1 MKWLSEKLL
10 PFEGIITSIIVC
22 ILLRLRDL
30 RYVFLG
36 GDRGAFYMNI
46 DLNRLIEA
54 LEPALRVGL
63 ETAVSLAARNAHPT
77 VEIAHWMRTLID
89 IHTVS
94 PVFARA
100 GVNLGNLRW
109 ELDLAIDDFAR
120 GDGSIPALSQDML
133 LLAREAW
140 QVASLQFGRTRI
152 RPGDLLIALS
162 SEQSLRIAACAIAPS
177 LRDMNVE
184 AVEIDL
190 QVKAGTKPTAEVER
204 QSGNALAGDDEFLR
218 LYAQDM
224 TADARAG
231 RIDPAIGRDREL
243 RQVIDVLMRRR
254 QNNPILVGEA
264 GVGKTAIAEAL
275 ALAIVAGDVPKI
287 LRDVRLLSLDI
298 SLLQAGAGVKGEFE
312 RRLHGVI
319 DAVNNAAEPVILF
332 IDEAHRLIGAGGQPG
347 QDDAANILKPSLARG
362 ELRTIAA
369 TTWSEYKRFIE
380 KDAALTRRFQTV
392 KVDEPDEETAI
403 RMLRGIAGGFTAHHG
418 VRIRDEA
425 ITAAVRLSARYIPAK
440 QLPDKAISLLDTAAA
455 SVALARQA
463 PPEALKALRNE
474 DDLLSTEADWLA
486 NEPVTQAN
494 RTRLSEIEARR
505 GQIAAEA
512 EAVEARYIEEMR
524 LVRDADRLEALLS
537 CGPGKVGNGEEV
549 AGADEGSIDAP
560 AFLEQ
565 CAGQREKVRTA
576 LAAAERGILEFAG
589 EQPLVPRVV
598 DREVIASLVARWT
611 GIPVGKL
618 LCDEVEAVKTL
629 EARLKERIIGQDAA
643 IGRIAASMQTAR
655 AGLSDPRRPPAIFL
669 LVGNSGTGK
678 TETAL
683 ALADLLYGGSQYLT
697 TINMSEFKEEHK
709 ISMLL
714 GSPPGYVGFGEGGVL
729 TEAIR
734 RRPYGVLLLDEIDKA
749 HSGVQQIF
757 YQVFDKGALR
767 DGEGRDID
775 FKNTAIV
782 MTANTGAELLF
793 ELTAD
798 PDTIPDGEVLER
810 LLMPELQKHFKP
822 AFLGRTTILPFMT
835 LGGDAL
841 SKIVD
846 VQLGR
851 IADRVWVSY
860 GTKLVLSLQAKDA
873 LVARAQASEMGAR
886 TIESMIERDLLP
898 VLSSFFL
905 DALAAKR
912 THGIVE
918 IGFDTSRFSVY
929 PARSAGKKGFGG
941 PEMRTSNNAAL
952 DMVNSPRIRQRRQKA
967 SST

>member
-1 MKWLSEKLL
+1 
-10 PFEGIITSIIVC
+10 
-22 ILLRLRDL
+22 
-30 RYVFLG
+30 
-36 GDRGAFYMNI
+36 MNI
-46 DLNRLIEA
+46 DLNRLIKA
-54 LEPALRVGL
+54 LEPVLQVGL
-63 ETAVSLAARNAHPT
+63 ETAVSMAARNAHPT
-77 VEIAHWMRTLID
+77 IEIAHWMRALID
-89 IHTVS
+89 IDAIS
-94 PVFARA
+94 PIFARA

-109 ELDLAIDDFAR
+109 ELDLAIDDLAR
-120 GDGSIPALSQDML
+120 GDGSIPTLSQNML

-140 QVASLQFGRTRI
+140 QVASLQFGRDHI
-152 RPGDLLIALS
+152 KPGDLLIALS
-162 SEQSLRIAACAIAPS
+162 SEQSLRIVARGIAPS
-177 LRDMNVE
+177 LCHMKVE
-184 AVEIDL
+184 AVETDL
-190 QVKAGTKPTAEVER
+190 RAETDTKAAVQVER
-204 QSGNALAGDDEFLR
+204 QGGSPFAGDGDFFR
-218 LYAQDM
+218 LYTQDM

-231 RIDPAIGRDREL
+231 RIDPVIGRDREL
-243 RQVIDVLMRRR
+243 RQVVDVLMRRR

-275 ALAIVAGDVPKI
+275 ALAIAAGDVPEI
-287 LRDVRLLSLDI
+287 LKDVRLLSLDI

-319 DAVNNAAEPVILF
+319 DAVRNAAEPIILF

-403 RMLRGIAGGFTAHHG
+403 RMLRGVAGAFTAHHG

-425 ITAAVRLSARYIPAK
+425 IAAAVRLSGRYIPAK

-463 PPEALKALRNE
+463 LPEALKALRNE

-486 NEPVTQAN
+486 NEPVTQTN
-494 RTRLSEIEARR
+494 RTRLQEIEARR
-505 GQIAAEA
+505 GQIATEA
-512 EAVEARYIEEMR
+512 EVIEARYIEEMR
-524 LVRDADRLEALLS
+524 LVREADRLEALIS
-537 CGPGKVGNGEEV
+537 RSPGKAGNGEEV
-549 AGADEGSIDAP
+549 AGADEDSINAP

-565 CAGQREKVRTA
+565 RADQRKKARTA
-576 LAAAERGILEFAG
+576 LAAAERGLWEFAG

-629 EARLKERIIGQDAA
+629 EARLKERVIGQDAA

-655 AGLSDPRRPPAIFL
+655 AGLSDPRRPPAVFL

-749 HSGVQQIF
+749 HPGVQEMF
-757 YQVFDKGALR
+757 YQVFDKGTLR

-775 FKNTAIV
+775 FKNTTIV
-782 MTANTGAELLF
+782 MTANTGAELLY
-793 ELTAD
+793 ELAAD
-798 PDTIPDGEVLER
+798 PDTMPEGEALER
-810 LLMPELQKHFKP
+810 LLTPELQKHFKP
-822 AFLGRTTILPFMT
+822 AFLGRTIILPFMP
-835 LGGDAL
+835 LGKDAL
-841 SKIVD
+841 SEIVD

-851 IADRVWVSY
+851 IVDRVRVSY
-860 GTKLVLSLQAKDA
+860 GTKVVLSSQAKDA
-873 LVARAQASEMGAR
+873 LVARARASEMGAR
-886 TIESMIERDLLP
+886 IIESMIARDLLP
-898 VLSSFFL
+898 ALSAFFL
-905 DALAAKR
+905 DALATGQ
-912 THGIVE
+912 THSIAE
-918 IGFDTSRFSVY
+918 IGFDANCFSVI
-929 PARSAGKKGFGG
+929 PARLAGKKEFA
-941 PEMRTSNNAAL
+941 ERQSRTSNSAAL
-952 DMVNSPRIRQRRQKA
+952 DAVNSHRVRQKRQRA